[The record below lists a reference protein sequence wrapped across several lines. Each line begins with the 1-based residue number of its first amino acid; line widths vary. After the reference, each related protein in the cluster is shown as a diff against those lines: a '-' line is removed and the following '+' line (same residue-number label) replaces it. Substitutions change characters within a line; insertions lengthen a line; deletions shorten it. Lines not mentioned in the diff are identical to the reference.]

1 MRCILFLLLFCSTSL
16 FGETRVLAIS
26 GSTREG
32 SLNTQLLKEA
42 VLIAEENG
50 AVVTFFDLKKHPMP
64 LYDGD
69 LEEAEGVPQNAQK
82 LRQQMIESDLVMIAS
97 PEYNGSVSAVL
108 KNALDWV
115 SRGENA
121 NYSNQAFN
129 KKEFLLL
136 STSPG
141 EGGGKRGLRHLRD
154 ILTKLGGIVL
164 EEEVSVPRGSEQLG
178 NSKAPYYAEMR
189 QIIHTNLK

>member
-1 MRCILFLLLFCSTSL
+1 MHC
-16 FGETRVLAIS
+16 A
-26 GSTREG
+26 
-32 SLNTQLLKEA
+32 LKEA
-42 VLIAEENG
+42 ALIAKENG
-50 AVVTFFDLKKHPMP
+50 AEVNFFDLKNHPMP

-97 PEYNGSVSAVL
+97 PSYNGSVSAVL

-129 KKEFLLL
+129 KKRFLLL

-141 EGGGKRGLRHLRD
+141 AGGGKKALRHSERSSPS
-154 ILTKLGGIVL
+154 L
-164 EEEVSVPRGSEQLG
+164 EGS
-178 NSKAPYYAEMR
+178 
-189 QIIHTNLK
+189 